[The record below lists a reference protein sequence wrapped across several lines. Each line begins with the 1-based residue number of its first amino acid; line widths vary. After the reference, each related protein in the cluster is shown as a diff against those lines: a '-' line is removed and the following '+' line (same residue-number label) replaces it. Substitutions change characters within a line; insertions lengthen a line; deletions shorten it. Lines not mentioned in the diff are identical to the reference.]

1 MTSVEE
7 LQAVVASQQKT
18 IAHLVQVIERLTND
32 DEEESPVVG
41 QYLNQRG

>member
-1 MTSVEE
+1 MNSVEE

-18 IAHLVQVIERLTND
+18 IAQLVQVIERLTND
-32 DEEESPVVG
+32 GDGESPNVG

>member
-1 MTSVEE
+1 MNSVEE

-18 IAHLVQVIERLTND
+18 IAQLVQVIERLTND
-32 DEEESPVVG
+32 GEDYSPTAG

>member
-1 MTSVEE
+1 MNSVEE

-18 IAHLVQVIERLTND
+18 IAQLVQVIERLTND
-32 DEEESPVVG
+32 GEDDSLNVG

>member
-1 MTSVEE
+1 MNSVEE

-18 IAHLVQVIERLTND
+18 IAQLVQVIERLTND
-32 DEEESPVVG
+32 GEDESPTVG